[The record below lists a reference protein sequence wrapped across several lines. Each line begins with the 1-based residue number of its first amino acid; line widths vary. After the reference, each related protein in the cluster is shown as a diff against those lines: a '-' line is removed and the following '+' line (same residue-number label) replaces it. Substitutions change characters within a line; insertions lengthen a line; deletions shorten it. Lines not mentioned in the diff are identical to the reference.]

1 MDFFSLL
8 EGISFWHWLAFGF
21 ALLAVEL
28 LG

>member
-21 ALLAVEL
+21 ALLAV
-28 LG
+28 